1 VRSPLSFA
9 ELLRGPSSLGAF
21 LESEGFPAV
30 PSNARPDPGSDDYFE
45 GGFNTSTH
53 GCRGGGT
60 ICAVQ
65 IESNRVGV
73 RDTEENRARFA
84 AALARV
90 IERYL
95 ELHYRVDI
103 TP

>member
-1 VRSPLSFA
+1 V
-9 ELLRGPSSLGAF
+9 
-21 LESEGFPAV
+21 
-30 PSNARPDPGSDDYFE
+30 YFD
-45 GGFNTSTH
+45 GGYNTDTH

-65 IESNRVGV
+65 IEANRVGV

-90 IERYL
+90 VERYVH
-95 ELHYRVDI
+95 LHYGIDI